1 MGLGKK
7 TIDDENYCG
16 KKVLVR
22 CDFNVP
28 MKDGVIT
35 NENRINAAL
44 PTIQKLINDG
54 AKVILCSHLGKP
66 KNGPEAKFSLA
77 PVAKALSAKLG
88 KDVVFADDD
97 NVVGEQA
104 KAAVAAMNNG
114 DVVLLQNTRF
124 RKEETKNIAEFSEEL
139 ASLADAY
146 VDDAFGS
153 CHRAHCSTAG
163 VTDYIKDTA
172 VGYLMEKEIRYLGNA
187 VNDPVRPF
195 TAILGGAKVADKL
208 NVISNLLEKVDTL
221 IIGGGMAY
229 TFIKAQGYEI
239 GKSLCD
245 DSKIDY
251 CKEMMEKAKANG
263 VGIVSARNSNH
274 YGIAGYYAQMACKEG
289 LMGFSC
295 TNSEAIMV
303 PTFGRKALLGSNPIA
318 CAFPANP
325 YDFFFDVSTTVV
337 TRGKLEMYN
346 KMEKPL
352 PEGWALDKDGHPS
365 SDAPDVLA
373 NIVAK
378 AGGGIMPLGGS
389 TEQLGSHKGYGFG
402 MLCEIFSSIL
412 SMGSTSN
419 VCMTGGRGNIC
430 HGFAAINPAFFGDPQ
445 AIKAHFSEY
454 LQALRDSPKAD
465 GQQRI
470 YTHGEKEVFAVQD
483 RLDNGIPVNDNTM
496 MEVLDLCQYL
506 GLDFGSYFGDYRPP
520 VKEDV
525 FKGNY

>member
-1 MGLGKK
+1 MAYQYWKYDLLNIFCLDAFSKFGF
-7 TIDDENYCG
+7 TPEESAIIRD
-16 KKVLVR
+16 VLLTADLYGIESHGMQRMVR
-22 CDFNVP
+22 YHKCIEKGMIHVD
-28 MKDGVIT
+28 
-35 NENRINAAL
+35 
-44 PTIQKLINDG
+44 
-54 AKVILCSHLGKP
+54 AK
-66 KNGPEAKFSLA
+66 PE
-77 PVAKALSAKLG
+77 
-88 KDVVFADDD
+88 VVFETPISAVIDGHD
-97 NVVGEQA
+97 GMGQLIGH
-104 KAAVAAMNNG
+104 KAM
-114 DVVLLQNTRF
+114 
-124 RKEETKNIAEFSEEL
+124 EL
-139 ASLADAY
+139 A
-146 VDDAFGS
+146 
-153 CHRAHCSTAG
+153 
-163 VTDYIKDTA
+163 I
-172 VGYLMEKEIRYLGNA
+172 
-187 VNDPVRPF
+187 
-195 TAILGGAKVADKL
+195 
-208 NVISNLLEKVDTL
+208 
-221 IIGGGMAY
+221 
-229 TFIKAQGYEI
+229 
-239 GKSLCD
+239 
-245 DSKIDY
+245 
-251 CKEMMEKAKANG
+251 EKAKANG